1 MRTIPLIVTLAL
13 VSLGIGGGVG
23 YWQLKS
29 QSKDLDTSEYQSHPD
44 DNLETFA
51 QQKKVDALLR
61 DFHPVDAEQI
71 ISLHADELTEK
82 NATGR
87 KWIALS
93 IRTAIELRDKQK
105 LLSLYSRF
113 PKRFENNESA
123 ALVLA
128 EHFLQANEQNNFN
141 IIRDQWQLENTK
153 EPERWLVLDS
163 NLLEMRG
170 RRSDAIDLLG
180 SQIFLGSKDTN
191 RLVRLA
197 MLSLPE
203 SPADAWN
210 FLSEALR
217 KDPDNADLRM
227 YRAKLL
233 ESENRPTLALSEYL
247 AAVQKD
253 SKNPFMRDQ
262 LVDFY
267 VRNQQYSE
275 ALNILVEGFKY
286 PTIDSAWVKAV
297 FWEKVAGPSNIQW
310 DKYQIPIGSAK
321 PFISYMIK
329 LPKDQFWDAK
339 AFQKLPNYEHQLS
352 TQPVSVW
359 LRVFDLIKS
368 GREDDAALL
377 LSLNPFEN
385 LFLNPELETGIRRIL
400 NYRLNG
406 SLVLKDAT
414 PDFLNNYSS
423 QSHVISFD
431 SLPFLSQ
438 LSIMAKEETA
448 DPHFTL
454 PPDIQNLLE
463 SPLAFVSALLSQN
476 WNQAALLLN
485 TLQVF
490 PDNIPDWVAVRMTRA
505 IESNHGATSALQFA
519 RRQQQTPKLQLVM
532 AELMIQNK
540 LVNEAMTLLN
550 RLKDQ
555 PGDTGSRAS
564 WMISL
569 IYIDQKNYN
578 LAKEAIT
585 NNPKL
590 FAETQGMEG
599 LARIALLEGDS
610 QGAEK
615 IYEAIQ
621 NFSAEAR
628 SFLARKAY
636 ADKNWNKA
644 RQLTISLIQ
653 EFPNNQVLRDNLNKI
668 NNEL

>member
-1 MRTIPLIVTLAL
+1 MRTIPLIVTLA
-13 VSLGIGGGVG
+13 VVGLGIGGGVG
-23 YWQLKS
+23 YWQLKN
-29 QSKDLDTSEYQSHPD
+29 QSTDPETEEYQSHPD

-51 QQKKVDALLR
+51 QQKKVEALLR

-87 KWIALS
+87 RWIALS
-93 IRTAIELRDKQK
+93 IRAAIELRDKEK
-105 LLSLYSRF
+105 LLSLYDRF
-113 PKRFENNESA
+113 PQKFENNESA
-123 ALVLA
+123 ALILA
-128 EHFLQANEQNNFN
+128 EYFLQTNKQDKFKLV
-141 IIRDQWQLENTK
+141 RDKWQLENTK

-163 NLLEMRG
+163 NFLEMHG
-170 RRSDAIDLLG
+170 RRSDAIDLLS
-180 SQIFLGSKDTN
+180 SQIFLGAKDTN

-233 ESENRPTLALSEYL
+233 ESENRPALALSEYL

-253 SKNPFMRDQ
+253 PKNPFMRDQ

-267 VRNQQYSE
+267 VRGQQYSD

-297 FWEKVAGPSNIQW
+297 FWEKVAGPSNIHW
-310 DKYQIPIGSAK
+310 DKYEIPIGSTK

-329 LPKDQFWDAK
+329 LPKDQFWDAI
-339 AFQKLPNYEHQLS
+339 AFQKLPNYQHQLS

-359 LRVFDLIKS
+359 LRVFDLIKK
-368 GREDDAALL
+368 GREEDAATL

-406 SLVLKDAT
+406 SLVLKDA
-414 PDFLNNYSS
+414 PIDYLNSHSS
-423 QSHVISFD
+423 QSNVIDFET
-431 SLPFLSQ
+431 LPFLNQ
-438 LSIMAKEETA
+438 LSILAKQEAA
-448 DPHFTL
+448 DPQFTL
-454 PPDIQNLLE
+454 PPDIENLLE
-463 SPLAFVSALLSQN
+463 SPLAYVSVLLSQN

-490 PDNIPDWVAVRMTRA
+490 PENIPDWVAVRMTRA
-505 IESNHGATSALQFA
+505 IQSNHGATSALQFA
-519 RRQQQTPKLQLVM
+519 RRQQQTPGLQLLM

-540 LVNEAMTLLN
+540 SVKEAMTLLN
-550 RLKDQ
+550 VLKGY
-555 PGDTGSRAS
+555 PGDIGSRAS
-564 WMISL
+564 WMLSL
-569 IYIDQKNYN
+569 IYIDQKNYP

-585 NNPKL
+585 DNSKL

-610 QGAEK
+610 QGAER